1 MVKFIFFLLV
11 GGIIG
16 YFAGFNDA
24 KVHRQHIITRV
35 IEKFTDPERMSGD
48 VDKKMEGVEGR

>member
-1 MVKFIFFLLV
+1 MLKIVFFLLV

-24 KVHRQHIITRV
+24 KVHHQHIISRV
-35 IEKFTDPERMSGD
+35 IEKYTDPEKMSGD
-48 VDKKMEGVEGR
+48 VDKKMEAVEK